1 MRRTVVRQSCTSLA
15 AIVLA
20 AGLIAPAAAAGP
32 GVARV
37 AAATGSGAK
46 VVIVVGPTGGATDA
60 YLDDARAAAAAARQW
75 TDQVVELYTPDAT
88 WDAVASALQG
98 ASIVV
103 YMGHGNGFPSPH
115 ANAMDADTQNGL
127 GLNPPGGGRL
137 TPTSYYG
144 EGMLAEQVRL
154 APSAVVILA
163 HLCYAG
169 GSSEAGLPDPTPS
182 VARQRAD
189 NFAAGFLAAGARA
202 VIADAWYGSSAYY
215 IDRVFS
221 TQAPVGE
228 IFRTAP
234 SANGAGDESASVR
247 SPGASLLLD
256 PDGTTYWRALT
267 SFPGLMGGDVV
278 GGRVSDTSADPAAI
292 QVPGAAEVGPAGTE
306 LYAAPTALPG
316 VLPPGT
322 RLRVVGSI
330 AQSNEGPFAGRKT
343 VEVLT
348 LDGGLSG
355 RVAAD
360 TLIPRDSRAPLA
372 YQLQGSGGGLSP
384 NGDGVNDA
392 YALSGRL
399 SEQSSWT
406 AAISSATGTQVYTIG
421 GTGDAFSV
429 AWDGMSG
436 GALAPSGRYSLV
448 VQAIDGWQN
457 SGLAYRST
465 ISLDMTVPTLSATI
479 PAAPTVFS
487 PNGDK
492 VADTL
497 RTAFSASEDATLEV
511 TVRDAA
517 ATVVDSSEVHVRAG
531 PGAVIWD
538 GRGTAGATLPDGRYA
553 YKLLARDDAGNA
565 SAPLL
570 RTVVIS
576 TTLTGVRST
585 ALVFDPTSA
594 GGTVRE
600 TAVTFALA
608 RPAAVTVTV
617 ADVRGRIVR
626 TIARSAQMGAGA
638 QQVRWDGLGDDGT
651 PVARGLY
658 YPVVRADDGITSAAQ
673 RTTVAV
679 DAIRLVVSPATLGR
693 GKSAT
698 ITVAVAAPLGKVP
711 RITVTQ
717 PGLAPWT
724 ATPTK
729 VDATTWR
736 VKVRIKSGGTAG
748 TTTVSVTGTDDGGAA
763 VGASLDLVTR

>member
-1 MRRTVVRQSCTSLA
+1 MRRTVVRQLCTSLA
-15 AIVLA
+15 AIILA
-20 AGLIAPAAAAGP
+20 AGFVVPAAAVGP

-46 VVIVVGPTGGATDA
+46 VVIVVGPTGAATDA
-60 YLDDARAAAAAARQW
+60 YLDDARAAADAARQW

-88 WDAVASALQG
+88 WDAVSSALQG

-115 ANAMDADTQNGL
+115 ADAMDAEAQNGL

-137 TPTSYYG
+137 NPTSYYG
-144 EGMLAEQVRL
+144 EGMIAEQVRL

-169 GSSEAGLPDPTPS
+169 GSSEAGFPDPTPS
-182 VARQRAD
+182 IARQRAD

-202 VIADAWYGSSAYY
+202 VIADAWYGASAHY
-215 IDRVFS
+215 IDRLFS
-221 TQAPVGE
+221 TQAPVDE

-256 PDGTTYWRALT
+256 PDGTTYWRAIT
-267 SFPGLMGGDVV
+267 SFPGLMGGDIV
-278 GGRVSDTSADPAAI
+278 GGRVSDTSADPVAL
-292 QVPGAAEVGPAGTE
+292 QVPGAAEVGPAAAE
-306 LYAAPTALPG
+306 LYAGPAALAG

-330 AQSNEGPFAGRKT
+330 AQANEGPLAGRRI
-343 VEVLT
+343 VEVRT
-348 LDGGLSG
+348 IDGGLSG
-355 RVAAD
+355 RVAVD

-372 YQLQGSGGGLSP
+372 YQVQGSGSGLSP

-392 YALSGRL
+392 YALSGHL

-406 AAISSATGTQVYTIG
+406 AAISSTAGTQVYTIG

-436 GALAPSGRYSLV
+436 GVLVPSGRYSLV
-448 VQAIDGWQN
+448 VRATDGWQN

-497 RTAFSASEDATLEV
+497 RTAFTASEDATLEV

-517 ATVVDSSEVHVRAG
+517 GTVVDASEVRVRAG
-531 PGAVIWD
+531 AGAVVWD
-538 GRGTAGATLPDGRYA
+538 GRGTTGATLPDGRYA
-553 YKLLARDDAGNA
+553 YQLLARDDAGNA
-565 SAPLL
+565 SSPLV
-570 RTVVIS
+570 RTVILS

-594 GGTVRE
+594 GAIVRE
-600 TAVTFALA
+600 TTVAFALA

-617 ADVRGRIVR
+617 ADARGRIVR
-626 TIARSAQMGAGA
+626 TVARSAQMGAGT
-638 QQVRWDGLGDDGT
+638 QQVRWDGLGDDGS

-658 YPVVRADDGITSAAQ
+658 YPIVRADDGATSAAQ

-679 DAIRLVVSPATLGR
+679 DAMRLVVSPATLGR

-698 ITVAVAAPLGKVP
+698 ITVAVASPLAKAP
-711 RITVTQ
+711 RITIAQ

-724 ATPTK
+724 AKATK

-736 VKVRIKSGGTAG
+736 VKVRIKSGGAAG
-748 TTTVSVTGTDDGGAA
+748 TTTVTASGTDGGGAA
-763 VGASLDLVTR
+763 VGSSISLATR